1 MMASSPQLLAMSS
14 CPPTCG
20 SITAAGATWP
30 WVTLP
35 STSSRLLSCEHG
47 QPCDKSQLGD
57 REDAQAEFSV
67 IMIEWKRSSEDG
79 AQEDSSATDKS
90 DRSYAEAY
98 PISLQAGLQ
107 YGL

>member
-1 MMASSPQLLAMSS
+1 
-14 CPPTCG
+14 
-20 SITAAGATWP
+20 
-30 WVTLP
+30 
-35 STSSRLLSCEHG
+35 
-47 QPCDKSQLGD
+47 
-57 REDAQAEFSV
+57 
-67 IMIEWKRSSEDG
+67 MIEWKRSSEDG